1 MGLLKWMRGDGDSST
16 SSAMLSAGL
25 AEISGLFS
33 PGRRKQTELIQ
44 EQQNRRVDVSAS
56 APGGVDLDRGI
67 AVIRPRRTTQDDV
80 ATDPA
85 SEPAEEPAAEPAAE
99 PSS

>member
-1 MGLLKWMRGDGDSST
+1 MGLLKWMRGDGESST

-44 EQQNRRVDVSAS
+44 EHQNHRQDVSTG

-67 AVIRPRRTTQDDV
+67 AVIRTRRTTDD
-80 ATDPA
+80 D
-85 SEPAEEPAAEPAAE
+85 AAPE

>member
-1 MGLLKWMRGDGDSST
+1 MGLLRWMRGDGDSST

-67 AVIRPRRTTQDDV
+67 AVIRPRRTTQDDD
-80 ATDPA
+80 T
-85 SEPAEEPAAEPAAE
+85 AAEPATE

>member
-44 EQQNRRVDVSAS
+44 EQQNHRHDVSAS

-67 AVIRPRRTTQDDV
+67 AVIRPRRTSQDEIAQDD
-80 ATDPA
+80 TDTV
-85 SEPAEEPAAEPAAE
+85 AE